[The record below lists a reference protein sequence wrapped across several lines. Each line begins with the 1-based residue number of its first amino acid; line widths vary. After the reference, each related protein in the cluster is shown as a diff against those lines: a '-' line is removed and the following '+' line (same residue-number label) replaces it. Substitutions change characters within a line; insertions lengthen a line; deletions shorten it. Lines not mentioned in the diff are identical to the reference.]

1 MEYNPETL
9 FGVIGIYS
17 YMSSEELRRVLADQ
31 KDILEEKLSKN
42 YVSRD
47 VPDISKYLKIPNV
60 LAILGIRRSGK
71 STLAILLLKDKKYSY
86 VNFDDENLSRVK
98 AKDLR
103 DLEQA
108 IYQIYGNVNYMVFNE
123 IHNVEGWETF
133 ITRLRESK
141 RIVLTGSNS
150 KMLSGELATYLT
162 GRHSDYVLF
171 PFSFKEYLEFKGI
184 KYEREVLSTR
194 RIAEIKNEL
203 ENYINVGGFPEALI
217 LGREQT
223 DVIYNDIIFKDI
235 VTRQKIRQIGKFK
248 DFANTLI
255 SYYSSEISLSK
266 IAKTLRIDG
275 KSVDSWSLGM
285 QNAYLV
291 YFLPRYGEKLRE
303 RLTYNKKVYAA
314 DLGIISRV
322 AVRKKDRGRL
332 IENLVA
338 IKLLKDNQLKGLY
351 YIKNEDY
358 EVDFYDEVN
367 NRLIQVTYATD
378 KVEEREF
385 KGLIK
390 ANEKVKAKDLIIITY
405 DIEEEEKASGKSI
418 RLIPLY
424 KFLMY

>member
-1 MEYNPETL
+1 M
-9 FGVIGIYS
+9 
-17 YMSSEELRRVLADQ
+17 
-31 KDILEEKLSKN
+31 
-42 YVSRD
+42 
-47 VPDISKYLKIPNV
+47 
-60 LAILGIRRSGK
+60 
-71 STLAILLLKDKKYSY
+71 
-86 VNFDDENLSRVK
+86 
-98 AKDLR
+98 
-103 DLEQA
+103 
-108 IYQIYGNVNYMVFNE
+108 
-123 IHNVEGWETF
+123 
-133 ITRLRESK
+133 
-141 RIVLTGSNS
+141 
-150 KMLSGELATYLT
+150 
-162 GRHSDYVLF
+162 
-171 PFSFKEYLEFKGI
+171 
-184 KYEREVLSTR
+184 
-194 RIAEIKNEL
+194 
-203 ENYINVGGFPEALI
+203 
-217 LGREQT
+217 
-223 DVIYNDIIFKDI
+223 
-235 VTRQKIRQIGKFK
+235 
-248 DFANTLI
+248 
-255 SYYSSEISLSK
+255 SK

-338 IKLLKDNQLKGLY
+338 IKLLRDNQLKGLY
-351 YIKNEDY
+351 YIKNKDY

-405 DIEEEEKASGKSI
+405 DIEEEEKTSGKSI

>member
-1 MEYNPETL
+1 VEYNPETL